1 VHVTSARATSRE
13 EGPEKGTNP
22 FRSFSDIGM
31 PAREPDGTNRKV
43 FPSKMAEAEE
53 IRSRIETIKDLSDR
67 LAEQDRTIKDLEEEM
82 RSETPEHPWS
92 FMKMRRHN
100 RLHTEIEDEQTSMS
114 RDRYDLNHLAERL
127 FEDVNIIA
135 DKATSTNSLE
145 LILDLVEQ
153 SLDTDPKY
161 RENVRKQAG
170 VTDGM
175 SYMRLVPQD
184 NPKGMLPP
192 TPWGRKA
199 AEEAYRQHQ
208 VRQLDQRL
216 RLLRTLA
223 TGSYKNHDTP
233 ETNDYLA
240 LMDFNVGDQV
250 TMGPGLSTTVTTPHW
265 LGGRGNPP
273 RHRRR
278 LPRSADGRQQ
288 GRRAQRKRGV
298 PPGPNALHRFGGN
311 DGRHLSGQ
319 EIRTNL
325 PARRRFGRDSRSE
338 AGTSGIPKHP
348 IECSAAGPG
357 HRPGRGGERTG
368 QSRTRIMRTNETS
381 GNQRKASDGRE
392 LREFWTRAKRHMS
405 RRDFE
410 KLRFAAIIRQ

>member
-1 VHVTSARATSRE
+1 MFRCPIHASIRATVAQACRDCACDVRLTDIQRRRT
-13 EGPEKGTNP
+13 GKGANP

-53 IRSRIETIKDLSDR
+53 IQSRIETIKDLSDR

-100 RLHTEIEDEQTSMS
+100 RLHAEIEDERTSMS
-114 RDRYDLNHLAERL
+114 RDRYDLNRLTERL

-184 NPKGMLPP
+184 NPQGMLPP

-199 AEEAYRQHQ
+199 AEEAYRQDQ
-208 VRQLDQRL
+208 VQRL
-216 RLLRTLA
+216 DPQLKLLRTLA
-223 TGSYKNHDTP
+223 TGSCKDHDTP

-240 LMDFNVGDQV
+240 LMDFNEGDQV

-265 LGGRGNPP
+265 LGAGGI
-273 RHRRR
+273 
-278 LPRSADGRQQ
+278 LLIIEGVS
-288 GRRAQRKRGV
+288 KGV
-298 PPGPNALHRFGGN
+298 PMVGSRGGVSNESEVFIPDVLHCTVMEKTTDGEYLGKEFERIYQLGVESEESPIPKRDLLEFPSIQPDVPLPDPAIGQDTAVAGPN
-311 DGRHLSGQ
+311 D
-319 EIRTNL
+319 
-325 PARRRFGRDSRSE
+325 
-338 AGTSGIPKHP
+338 
-348 IECSAAGPG
+348 PG
-357 HRPGRGGERTG
+357 LG
-368 QSRTRIMRTNETS
+368 
-381 GNQRKASDGRE
+381 
-392 LREFWTRAKRHMS
+392 L
-405 RRDFE
+405 
-410 KLRFAAIIRQ
+410 

>member
-1 VHVTSARATSRE
+1 MSETE
-13 EGPEKGTNP
+13 ELKT
-22 FRSFSDIGM
+22 
-31 PAREPDGTNRKV
+31 
-43 FPSKMAEAEE
+43 
-53 IRSRIETIKDLSDR
+53 RIETIRALSDQLR
-67 LAEQDRTIKDLEEEM
+67 ERNRTVKSLEEEM
-82 RSETPEHPWS
+82 TATAPEHAWS
-92 FMKMRRHN
+92 FGKKHHYN
-100 RLHTEIEDEQTSMS
+100 LLKAEIEDERRLVLENKYRLGSLS
-114 RDRYDLNHLAERL
+114 KNL
-127 FEDVNIIA
+127 FEDFNIVA

-145 LILDLVEQ
+145 SMLDLIEQ
-153 SLDTDPKY
+153 SLDTDPEY
-161 RENVRKQAG
+161 RESVSHQAG
-170 VTDGM
+170 ITNGT

-184 NPKGMLPP
+184 NPEGMLPP

-199 AEEAYRQHQ
+199 AEEAYRQDQ
-208 VRQLDQRL
+208 VQQLDPQL
-216 RLLRTLA
+216 KLLRTLA
-223 TGSYKNHDTP
+223 TGSFKDHDTP

-273 RHRRR
+273 RYRRR

-410 KLRFAAIIRQ
+410 KLRSAAIIRQ

>member
-1 VHVTSARATSRE
+1 
-13 EGPEKGTNP
+13 
-22 FRSFSDIGM
+22 
-31 PAREPDGTNRKV
+31 
-43 FPSKMAEAEE
+43 MAEAEE

-240 LMDFNVGDQV
+240 LMDFNGAYSHRWIVSGHFRNQAVGQNWSEHRV
-250 TMGPGLSTTVTTPHW
+250 IW
-265 LGGRGNPP
+265 IPP
-273 RHRRR
+273 Y
-278 LPRSADGRQQ
+278 
-288 GRRAQRKRGV
+288 V
-298 PPGPNALHRFGGN
+298 
-311 DGRHLSGQ
+311 
-319 EIRTNL
+319 
-325 PARRRFGRDSRSE
+325 
-338 AGTSGIPKHP
+338 
-348 IECSAAGPG
+348 AGPAG
-357 HRPGRGGERTG
+357 KPLV
-368 QSRTRIMRTNETS
+368 I
-381 GNQRKASDGRE
+381 K
-392 LREFWTRAKRHMS
+392 
-405 RRDFE
+405 E
-410 KLRFAAIIRQ
+410 KVTVIR

>member
-1 VHVTSARATSRE
+1 
-13 EGPEKGTNP
+13 
-22 FRSFSDIGM
+22 
-31 PAREPDGTNRKV
+31 
-43 FPSKMAEAEE
+43 MAEAEE
-53 IRSRIETIKDLSDR
+53 IQSRIETIKDLSDR

-100 RLHTEIEDEQTSMS
+100 RLHAEIEDERTSMS
-114 RDRYDLNHLAERL
+114 RDRYDLNRLTERL

-161 RENVRKQAG
+161 RESVRKQAG

-184 NPKGMLPP
+184 NPQGMLPP

-208 VRQLDQRL
+208 VRQLDPRL

-223 TGSYKNHDTP
+223 TGSCKDHDTP

-240 LMDFNVGDQV
+240 LMDFNEGDRV

-265 LGGRGNPP
+265 LGAGGI
-273 RHRRR
+273 
-278 LPRSADGRQQ
+278 LLIIEGAS
-288 GRRAQRKRGV
+288 KGV
-298 PPGPNALHRFGGN
+298 PMVGSRGGVRNESEVFIPDVLHCTVMEKTTDGEYLGKKFERICRLSVESEESPIPKRDLLGFPSIQPDVPLPDPAIDQDTAVAGPN
-311 DGRHLSGQ
+311 D
-319 EIRTNL
+319 
-325 PARRRFGRDSRSE
+325 
-338 AGTSGIPKHP
+338 
-348 IECSAAGPG
+348 PG
-357 HRPGRGGERTG
+357 H
-368 QSRTRIMRTNETS
+368 
-381 GNQRKASDGRE
+381 E
-392 LREFWTRAKRHMS
+392 L
-405 RRDFE
+405 
-410 KLRFAAIIRQ
+410 

>member
-1 VHVTSARATSRE
+1 MRRPVQRRRRHVGTVHVTSARAASRE
-13 EGPEKGTNP
+13 KGPGKGANP

-92 FMKMRRHN
+92 FMKMRRNN
-100 RLHTEIEDEQTSMS
+100 RLHAEIEDEQTSMS
-114 RDRYDLNHLAERL
+114 RDRYDLNRLTERL

-153 SLDTDPKY
+153 SLDTDPNY

-192 TPWGRKA
+192 TPWGRDA

-208 VRQLDQRL
+208 VRQIDPRL

-223 TGSYKNHDTP
+223 TGSCKDHDTL

-265 LGGRGNPP
+265 LGGGGILLIIEGASQGVPMVGSRG
-273 RHRRR
+273 RC
-278 LPRSADGRQQ
+278 
-288 GRRAQRKRGV
+288 AQRKRGV
-298 PPGPNALHRFGGN
+298 PPGPTALHRFGRN

-357 HRPGRGGERTG
+357 HRPGRDGRRTG
-368 QSRTRIMRTNETS
+368 QSRT
-381 GNQRKASDGRE
+381 
-392 LREFWTRAKRHMS
+392 
-405 RRDFE
+405 
-410 KLRFAAIIRQ
+410 

>member
-1 VHVTSARATSRE
+1 
-13 EGPEKGTNP
+13 
-22 FRSFSDIGM
+22 
-31 PAREPDGTNRKV
+31 
-43 FPSKMAEAEE
+43 MAEAEE

-240 LMDFNVGDQV
+240 LMDFNVGR
-250 TMGPGLSTTVTTPHW
+250 PGDHGTGLVHDGHHPA
-265 LGGRGNPP
+265 LARGAGESSSSSRAPP
-273 RHRRR
+273 
-278 LPRSADGRQQ
+278 
-288 GRRAQRKRGV
+288 
-298 PPGPNALHRFGGN
+298 
-311 DGRHLSGQ
+311 
-319 EIRTNL
+319 T
-325 PARRRFGRDSRSE
+325 
-338 AGTSGIPKHP
+338 
-348 IECSAAGPG
+348 ECRWSAAGEMCPTKA
-357 HRPGRGGERTG
+357 RCS
-368 QSRTRIMRTNETS
+368 SRT
-381 GNQRKASDGRE
+381 
-392 LREFWTRAKRHMS
+392 
-405 RRDFE
+405 
-410 KLRFAAIIRQ
+410 